1 MALSLPWR
9 AEHPTLPPSKSRS
22 TNGEGGDT
30 ASPSP
35 GRSPKQPLPG
45 IGLHDPLHGRQACPE
60 SNSFHQRVRQI
71 CPRSVSTIEG
81 GGDTTISSP
90 GMAPKQPL
98 PEIGLHDP
106 LHGRLA
112 CPEFNSFHQ
121 GVYQI
126 SPREGLF
133 KCRPL
138 PKRGQMCDIT
148 IPPQSL
154 NDSPVGTIFVPSRL
168 KTGTN
173 LLHPRPTP
181 IVERLVITPLLLHH
195 SFFSSTPSNSNLANR

>member
-1 MALSLPWR
+1 MYVNDKAHRFYLVSHL
-9 AEHPTLPPSKSRS
+9 
-22 TNGEGGDT
+22 
-30 ASPSP
+30 SPSFILSSLIP
-35 GRSPKQPLPG
+35 SHPVILSCSVSLSPINILSPLPVLS
-45 IGLHDPLHGRQACPE
+45 IGHAALRSRDNDAEGDPACSAAAVEQAGEVTIDTVVKAVGQEVGVIKGSVATAAGDDVPPAAA
-60 SNSFHQRVRQI
+60 VAV
-71 CPRSVSTIEG
+71 SVSTIERG
-81 GGDTTISSP
+81 GNTTISSP

-106 LHGRLA
+106 LHSRLA
-112 CPEFNSFHQ
+112 CPEFNSFNQ

-154 NDSPVGTIFVPSRL
+154 NGSRL
-168 KTGTN
+168 AGGS
-173 LLHPRPTP
+173 R
-181 IVERLVITPLLLHH
+181 
-195 SFFSSTPSNSNLANR
+195 